1 MKHWFHTKH
10 WFTIIQVY
18 HSLKYLTI
26 LKSYY
31 IIIHENTLNISSFIT
46 LLVNNYEKEQKAM
59 QMMENMQE
67 LKKMMENVEHGAK
80 GITGTNKEE
89 N

>member
-1 MKHWFHTKH
+1 
-10 WFTIIQVY
+10 
-18 HSLKYLTI
+18 
-26 LKSYY
+26 
-31 IIIHENTLNISSFIT
+31 
-46 LLVNNYEKEQKAM
+46 M

>member
-1 MKHWFHTKH
+1 MKQKFSISVGDRTAN
-10 WFTIIQVY
+10 IIRKA
-18 HSLKYLTI
+18 SEDL
-26 LKSYY
+26 
-31 IIIHENTLNISSFIT
+31 ELNISSFIT

>member
-1 MKHWFHTKH
+1 MKHKFSISVGDRTAN
-10 WFTIIQVY
+10 IIRTA
-18 HSLKYLTI
+18 SEEL
-26 LKSYY
+26 
-31 IIIHENTLNISSFIT
+31 ELNISSFIT
-46 LLVNNYEKEQKAM
+46 LLVNNWEKEQKAM
-59 QMMENMQE
+59 QMMDNMKE